1 MRLIECF
8 GLATGEL
15 GSVSLRFSDGE
26 SAALIGQGQ
35 EGPLSFVRVLS
46 GAERPISGN
55 VHIDRRG
62 VGLKGRALRRNL
74 ARASAQMV
82 FPPRLHVWDVLML
95 TAFAYG
101 MGRKKAEYRA
111 EQALCA
117 FGLEKAASILP
128 VLLPN
133 DWQRRFTLAQAMV
146 PDAGIVVLEEPFQ
159 GLSAEAEGIEGI
171 VRQLSPDATVLWLF
185 QDPADAE
192 RLNRRN
198 VLISSGFVLFDGTC
212 AEAVGRCACADF
224 SAACGQLRKKGRL

>member
-1 MRLIECF
+1 MIECF

-26 SAALIGQGQ
+26 SAALIGPKD
-35 EGPLSFVRVLS
+35 EGPLSLVRVLS
-46 GAERPISGN
+46 GTERPISGN
-55 VHIDRRG
+55 IRIERRG
-62 VGLKGRALRRNL
+62 TAIKGRALRRNL
-74 ARASAQMV
+74 SRAFAQAV

-101 MGRKKAEYRA
+101 MNRKKAEYRA

-117 FGLEKAASILP
+117 FGLEKAAAILP
-128 VLLPN
+128 ALLPE
-133 DWQRRFTLAQAMV
+133 DWQRRVALAQAMV
-146 PDAGIVVLEEPFQ
+146 PDAGIVALEEAYQ
-159 GLSAEAEGIEGI
+159 GLGAEAAGVEDI

-185 QDPADAE
+185 QDPKDAE

-198 VLISSGFVLFDGTC
+198 VLMSSGTVLFDGTC

-224 SAACGQLRKKGRL
+224 GAACDQMRKKGRL